1 MAASVVKN
9 ISKHPDV
16 LRHWSHYKGVNY
28 GDMQREGTTV
38 KDTNNISITGMLQG
52 VNYGDMQLKGTTA
65 KDTNNIS
72 ITGMLLLQYVCLVL

>member
-1 MAASVVKN
+1 
-9 ISKHPDV
+9 
-16 LRHWSHYKGVNY
+16 
-28 GDMQREGTTV
+28 MQREGTTV